1 MRSKKLMAV
10 VLLSGA
16 GLAQAFAPQAGTWV
30 VSSELDGKP
39 GRGLA
44 IDVQNDTFVMQM
56 YAYESSGQP
65 TFYLAT
71 GKIANDQVAAP
82 LIRYTGGRYLGSG
95 PLSGKEAGN
104 VGTVRFRFTSGA
116 TGYITLPGE
125 SEKAISRFNFGYAFA
140 ASSLVGIWALTSLGS
155 EGLVADAAQ
164 LTSNLGPTSTGN
176 GLVATSDG
184 LFGCEHQTSGGL
196 AGNVLCI
203 KINAQG
209 QLQRSYVFAYSVN
222 EGEGYS
228 QRSGTGTQQLLS
240 VRRLTTPQ
248 GVGTG
253 LVYKSDEQQS
263 VVEHPALRFH
273 MENIATGGSLN

>member
-1 MRSKKLMAV
+1 MFFKQLVAIA
-10 VLLSGA
+10 LLTGTS
-16 GLAQAFAPQAGTWV
+16 LAQAFAPQAGTWV

-44 IDVQNDTFVMQM
+44 LDVQNDTFVMQM

-71 GKIANDQVAAP
+71 GKISNDQVSAP

-104 VGTVRFRFTSGA
+104 AGTVSFRFTSGA

-125 SEKAISRFNFGYAFA
+125 SEKAISRFNFGYPFA
-140 ASSLVGIWALTSLGS
+140 ASSLVGIWSLTSLGS
-155 EGLVADAAQ
+155 EGLVADAVQ
-164 LTSNLGPTSTGN
+164 LKSNLGPTSNGN
-176 GLVATSDG
+176 GLVVSSDG

-196 AGNVLCI
+196 SGTVLCI

-209 QLQRSYVFAYSVN
+209 QLLRSYVFAYSVN

-240 VRRLTTPQ
+240 IRRLTNPQ

-253 LVYKSDEQQS
+253 LVYKSEEQQP

-273 MENIATGGSLN
+273 MGEIATSSSLN